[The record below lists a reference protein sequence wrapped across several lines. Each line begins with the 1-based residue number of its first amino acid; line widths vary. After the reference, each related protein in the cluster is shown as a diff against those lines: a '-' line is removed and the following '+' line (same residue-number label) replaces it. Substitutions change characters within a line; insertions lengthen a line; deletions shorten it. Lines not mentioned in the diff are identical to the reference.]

1 MRAVLVLA
9 LLGCQS
15 HIKHEQELCAKAAA
29 MFDRCE
35 QFASEGSDAKLE
47 RELAVDR
54 WRGLCRA
61 VFTGETKQLGPDA
74 LAIYAGM
81 ADEVKAG
88 LRAQAECTAKTTS
101 CVEYATCS
109 R

>member
-1 MRAVLVLA
+1 MRWLFALA
-9 LLGCQS
+9 LIGCQA
-15 HIKHEQELCAKAAA
+15 KVGREQELCAKAAA

-35 QFASEGSDAKLE
+35 QFPADGSDAKLQ
-47 RELAVDR
+47 RELVVDR

-61 VFTGETKQLGPDA
+61 VFTGETKQLMNDA
-74 LAIYAGM
+74 LALYASM
-81 ADEVKAG
+81 DDSVKAS

-101 CVEYATCS
+101 CVEYAACS